1 MKIPQTFLPENKN
14 LERKTEDLLEGCKKE
29 TGDTFRLETLKE
41 GKTKEEQKE
50 FLKLFAKQISSI
62 IGEAK
67 EEMKRTR
74 IGRIYI
80 TKEDGDWTRLEI
92 GLDGHLYF
100 IHSISGMF
108 FKADL
113 DDKELYSYA
122 GYATL
127 YDYIYTYPD
136 KEGYYSTPYGDHL
149 KSAFKNG
156 VEMYGCIESF
166 LKEKQA
172 L

>member
-29 TGDTFRLETLKE
+29 TDDTFKLESLKE
-41 GKTKEEQKE
+41 GKTREEKKE
-50 FLKLFAKQISSI
+50 FLKLFAEQIPYV
-62 IGEAK
+62 IGEVK
-67 EEMKRTR
+67 EEMIWTRT
-74 IGRIYI
+74 GRIYI

-100 IHSISGMF
+100 IHHISGMF

-113 DDKELYSYA
+113 DDKKLYSYA

-127 YDYIYTYPD
+127 YDYLDTYPD
-136 KEGYYSTPYGDHL
+136 RESSYSTLYGDHL
-149 KSAFKNG
+149 KNSFNNG
-156 VEMYGCIESF
+156 VDMYDCIKDF
-166 LKEKQA
+166 LKK
-172 L
+172 

>member
-14 LERKTEDLLEGCKKE
+14 LERKTEDLFKGYKKE
-29 TGDTFRLETLKE
+29 TDGTFKFESLKE

-50 FLKLFAKQISSI
+50 FLKLFAEQVPYM
-62 IGEAK
+62 IGEVK
-67 EEMKRTR
+67 EEMIRTR
-74 IGRIYI
+74 TGRIYI
-80 TKEDGDWTRLEI
+80 TKESGDWTRLEI

-100 IHSISGMF
+100 IHHLSGMF

-113 DDKELYSYA
+113 DDKELYSYD

-127 YDYIYTYPD
+127 YDYLDTYPN
-136 KEGYYSTPYGDHL
+136 KESPYSTPYGDHL

-156 VEMYGCIESF
+156 VEMYECIKSF
-166 LKEKQA
+166 LEEK
-172 L
+172 